1 MSDVKSDVKRIP
13 LAAGS
18 TLRRPP
24 HALLGYAC
32 LEDTY
37 RSEGDWYPV
46 ADWRRWRHGEYVEA
60 FRHAGV
66 EQTGLSIGQVLE
78 FYLPG
83 GAAVGYGR
91 VKSIR
96 MTNADSLTDR
106 EIAALDYTEDEYHE
120 FLNFENEA
128 GWYVSLERVDRAE

>member
-1 MSDVKSDVKRIP
+1 MNTIKSIALP
-13 LAAGS
+13 TGS
-18 TLRRPP
+18 LLRRPP

-37 RSEGDWYPV
+37 RIDGVWLTVS
-46 ADWRRWRHGEYVEA
+46 DWRSWRHSEVVEA

-66 EQTGLSIGQVLE
+66 EQTGLSAGQLIAFYTPNGVL
-78 FYLPG
+78 
-83 GAAVGYGR
+83 VGYAR
-91 VKSIR
+91 VTLIR
-96 MTNADSLTDR
+96 MTNANSLIDR

-128 GWYVSLERVDRAE
+128 GWYVQLERVEIA